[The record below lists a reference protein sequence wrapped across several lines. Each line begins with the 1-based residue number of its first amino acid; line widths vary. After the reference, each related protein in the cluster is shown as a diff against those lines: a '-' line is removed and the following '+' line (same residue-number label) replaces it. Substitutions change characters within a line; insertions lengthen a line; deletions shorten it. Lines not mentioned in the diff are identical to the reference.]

1 MVHLRGLVV
10 FALFLPGVA
19 RRSARIGESHH
30 DAQQQNNTFVKA
42 LELFSVAR
50 ERFIPAGFGKARFPR
65 QGHGVDVQTQPG
77 RYDLNP
83 NRNLQMMATSDEGN
97 RKSSGSGFRFGR
109 SKDTSKTPP
118 KTSGSGFRFGRPNS
132 APPPPAKS
140 DPFSFLKP
148 KEEEAAT
155 PPPKTADLFSFFKP
169 KEEEAPTTPRAK
181 VDPFSFLKPKEEEAA
196 TPPPKTADLFSFF
209 KPEEEEAPTPPL
221 AKTDAFSFFKPKE
234 EEALAPPPAAA
245 DPFSFLKPK
254 AEEQPAPPPAKADLF
269 SFLKPQAEEQPAPPP
284 ANSDRP
290 TFFEE
295 LNERALQIKEEEQA
309 PLSEFEEEPATP
321 FGEEDFPMAS
331 SELPASTAP
340 ASFVD
345 NVGSAGTLVGAGV
358 SGAVLGGILTDVA
371 GVGITGELVTDAAAV
386 AAVLTGVGAAY
397 AATRPD
403 EAGEAARFVGGAVA
417 NTTAAYA
424 ELAAINA
431 EIAVLKKQ
439 QEAQAA
445 IDAKIAQVK
454 AVPGEVQEA
463 VLRQVEEVKAAPMR
477 KVNELKQQLA
487 EEQENFN
494 RRKQQLM
501 EEKENLNGRYK

>member
-148 KEEEAAT
+148 KEEEA
-155 PPPKTADLFSFFKP
+155 
-169 KEEEAPTTPRAK
+169 
-181 VDPFSFLKPKEEEAA
+181 
-196 TPPPKTADLFSFF
+196 
-209 KPEEEEAPTPPL
+209 PTPPL

-234 EEALAPPPAAA
+234 EEALAPPLAAA

-254 AEEQPAPPPAKADLF
+254 
-269 SFLKPQAEEQPAPPP
+269 AEEQPAPPP

-454 AVPGEVQEA
+454 AVPGEVQET
-463 VLRQVEEVKAAPMR
+463 
-477 KVNELKQQLA
+477 
-487 EEQENFN
+487 
-494 RRKQQLM
+494 
-501 EEKENLNGRYK
+501 